1 MDEPIY
7 KRSSFI
13 NLLKDKYT
21 CSIKPINE
29 NGNVL
34 LIQNGPAHKYM
45 GLDPFDRIDYE
56 EIYSY
61 YKALC
66 LEDLPSPS
74 DLQLADPII
83 LKKKRKRIY
92 K

>member
-29 NGNVL
+29 KGNVL

-45 GLDPFDRIDYE
+45 GLDTLDRIDYE
-56 EIYSY
+56 EIYSC

-66 LEDLPSPS
+66 LDDLPSPK
-74 DLQLADPII
+74 DLELANPMPIKNKG
-83 LKKKRKRIY
+83 KKQ
-92 K
+92 

>member
-13 NLLKDKYT
+13 NLLKDKYK
-21 CSIKPINE
+21 CSITPINE
-29 NGNVL
+29 EGKVL

-45 GLDPFDRIDYE
+45 GLDIFDRIDYE
-56 EIYSY
+56 EIYSCY
-61 YKALC
+61 QQLC

-74 DLQLADPII
+74 ALQLADPII
-83 LKKKRKRIY
+83 PKKKRKRIY